1 MRVGNKLTLQLKVH
15 VPSGFL
21 IRFISYLFPSKFF
34 LVFNFFY
41 ISFNL
46 LFCLILFFISLLSS
60 LHPYYDLYFT
70 Y

>member
-21 IRFISYLFPSKFF
+21 IWLISYLFAIKFF
-34 LVFNFFY
+34 LVFNFLY

-46 LFCLILFFISLLSS
+46 LFCLIFFF
-60 LHPYYDLYFT
+60 H
-70 Y
+70 